1 MRGLLLRACFV
12 RCARAGRCGGRC
24 GGVDDPRV
32 VDAEHGLETAKASN
46 DPIAIE
52 TAATAVKKAQA
63 KRKKT
68 SLRKRNAGRLA
79 THM

>member
-12 RCARAGRCGGRC
+12 RCARAGSRGGSC

-52 TAATAVKKAQA
+52 TAATAVEKAQA

>member
-1 MRGLLLRACFV
+1 MRACFV
-12 RCARAGRCGGRC
+12 RCAHAGRCGG
-24 GGVDDPRV
+24 VNDARV

-52 TAATAVKKAQA
+52 TAATAVEKAQA
-63 KRKKT
+63 KRKRT
-68 SLRKRNAGRLA
+68 SRRKRKAGRLA